1 LKILIAYARAGTGHR
16 RAAEALESYLKK
28 NYKQLDV
35 QAADILDY
43 ANFLFRDLYSRG
55 YSFIIGKAPFLW
67 KLIYRFTSSGNL
79 RGINRVLGY
88 WVNRLSTKRF
98 RQFLLAN
105 NFDVILATH
114 FLPCETA
121 GVLKKDN
128 LINSRLIS
136 IVTDF
141 NVHPCWIT
149 EGVDEYIAAGEFA
162 VSQLEGFGIN
172 KDKIRLS
179 GIPVDLKFSQRLD
192 RRAACEKL
200 GLKQGEFTVLI
211 ATAAF
216 GLRPIEKIV
225 DLLRAEVQMLV
236 ICGNNNRLLKRLA
249 GNSYPLVK
257 PFGFV
262 ENIEELMAA
271 SDVIIT
277 KPGGLTCSESLAMG
291 LPMIFIAAIYGQETK
306 NARILEDYGVGVSA
320 DDLTALRDMVINY
333 KNNPRMLNAV
343 RERIS
348 RFAKPFA
355 VKEICEC
362 FLPR

>member
-1 LKILIAYARAGTGHR
+1 LKILITYARAGNGHR
-16 RAAEALESYLKK
+16 RAAEAIQHYLRENHKH
-28 NYKQLDV
+28 LDV
-35 QAADILDY
+35 STIDILDY
-43 ANFLFRDLYSRG
+43 TNFLFKNAYSRG
-55 YSFIIGKAPFLW
+55 YSFVVGRLPFLW
-67 KLIYRFTSSGNL
+67 KFIYRLTSGGNL
-79 RGINRVLGY
+79 NRLNRVLGY
-88 WVNRLSTKRF
+88 WVNRLNTRKF
-98 RQFLLAN
+98 QQFLLDN

-121 GVLKKDN
+121 GALKKN
-128 LINSRLIS
+128 QRINSRLICV
-136 IVTDF
+136 VTDF
-141 NVHPCWIT
+141 NVHPFWIT
-149 EGVDEYIAAGEFA
+149 VGVDEYVAAGEFA
-162 VSQLEGFGIN
+162 RSQLEDFGIN
-172 KDKIRLS
+172 KDKIRLA
-179 GIPVDLKFSQRLD
+179 GIPVDLKFSRQADKRQARD
-192 RRAACEKL
+192 KL
-200 GLKQGEFTVLI
+200 GLKQGEFTVLV

-306 NARILEDYGVGVSA
+306 NAKILEDYGVGVSA
-320 DDLTALRDMVINY
+320 DDLTVLRQMVINY
-333 KNNPRMLNAV
+333 KNNPQMLNAV

-355 VKEICEC
+355 AKEICEC